1 MTVGFLDQY
10 PNIEIRRSA
19 RRKRTVA
26 AQREG
31 DKTIIL
37 APQKISEKELES
49 IVRSLVARLDKRQL
63 LQRSDEELERR
74 AHELVAEYLG
84 TTLALLRPDGVS
96 LRWVTNQNS
105 RWGSCTPVQGTIRI
119 SHRLQGVPD
128 YVLDAVLLHELVHL
142 IEPAHNAN
150 FYNFMNRYA
159 DHERA
164 NAFLEGYLH
173 GQKSRIVVDAQDEES
188 C

>member
-1 MTVGFLDQY
+1 VTVGFLDQY

-37 APQKISEKELES
+37 APQRISDKELES
-49 IVRSLVARLDKRQL
+49 IVRGLVTRLDKRQL
-63 LQRSDEELERR
+63 LQRSDDELERR
-74 AHELVAEYLG
+74 AHELVAKYLG

-105 RWGSCTPVQGTIRI
+105 RWGSCTPMEGTIRI

-128 YVLDAVLLHELVHL
+128 YVLDAVLLHELIHL
-142 IEPAHNAN
+142 IEPGHNEN
-150 FYNFMNRYA
+150 FYGFMHRYSEHA
-159 DHERA
+159 RA
-164 NAFLEGYLH
+164 KAFLEGYLH
-173 GQKSRIVVDAQDEES
+173 GQKSRVAIDDQEGES
-188 C
+188 

>member
-1 MTVGFLDQY
+1 MGFLDQY

-37 APQKISEKELES
+37 APQKISEKDLES
-49 IVRSLVARLDKRQL
+49 IVRNLVARLDKRQL
-63 LQRSDEELERR
+63 LQRSDAELERR
-74 AHELVAEYLG
+74 AHELAETYLG
-84 TTLALLRPDGVS
+84 TSLANLRIDGVS
-96 LRWVTNQNS
+96 LRWVTNQNT
-105 RWGSCTPVQGTIRI
+105 RWGSCTPMQGTIRI

-128 YVLDAVLLHELVHL
+128 YVLDAVVLHELVHL
-142 IEPAHNAN
+142 IEPAHNEN
-150 FYNFMNRYA
+150 FYNFMKRYA
-159 DHERA
+159 DLERA

-173 GQKSRIVVDAQDEES
+173 GQKSHPETHVQDEES
-188 C
+188 

>member
-37 APQKISEKELES
+37 APQRISDKELES
-49 IVRSLVARLDKRQL
+49 IVHSLVTRLDKRQL
-63 LQRSDEELERR
+63 LQRSDDELERR
-74 AHELVAEYLG
+74 AHELVVQYLD
-84 TTLALLRPDGVS
+84 TTLSLLRPAGVS

-105 RWGSCTPVQGTIRI
+105 RWGSCTPMEGTIRI

-128 YVLDAVLLHELVHL
+128 YVLDAVIMHELIHL
-142 IEPAHNAN
+142 IEPGHNDN
-150 FYNFMNRYA
+150 FYAYMHRYPK
-159 DHERA
+159 HELA
-164 NAFLEGYLH
+164 KAFLEGYLH
-173 GQKSRIVVDAQDEES
+173 GEKSRVTVAAQEDES
-188 C
+188 